1 MKRSIGILLALSFA
15 TLAARA
21 DDAAVQANVALAK
34 AFETAWNTHDM
45 DPGLRRLVTDDV
57 DWVNVDG
64 GWGHGVEPIVSGH
77 KRVHE
82 MKFRESVMTIQ
93 DVDVALVKPDVAI
106 VHVKW
111 GLRGDRDNDG
121 TPRQPREGIFTWTT
135 VKTGDAWKI
144 RASHNSNKQAVK

>member
-1 MKRSIGILLALSFA
+1 MKGILAVLCLLPFA
-15 TLAARA
+15 LAARA
-21 DDAAVQANVALAK
+21 DEAATQGNVALAR

-64 GWGHGVEPIVSGH
+64 GWGHGIEPIVSGH

-82 MKFRESVMTIQ
+82 MKFRESVMTIH
-93 DVDVALVKPDVAI
+93 DVDVALLRPDVAI

-111 GLRGDRDNDG
+111 GLRGDRNNDG
-121 TPRQPREGIFTWTT
+121 SAREPREGIFTWTT
-135 VKTGDAWKI
+135 VKTSDGWKI
-144 RASHNSNKQAVK
+144 RASHNSNKQQVK

>member
-1 MKRSIGILLALSFA
+1 MNRSPGILLAL
-15 TLAARA
+15 TLMVLVARA
-21 DDAAVQANVALAK
+21 DDGAVQANVALAN
-34 AFETAWNTHDM
+34 AFVTAWNAHDM

-64 GWGHGVEPIVSGH
+64 GWGHGIEPIVSGH

-82 MKFRESVMTIQ
+82 TKFRESVMTLQ
-93 DVDVALVKPDVAI
+93 DVQVALVKPDVAI

-111 GLRGDRDNDG
+111 GLRGDRNNDG
-121 TPRQPREGIFTWTT
+121 SAREPREGIFTWTT
-135 VKTGDAWKI
+135 VKAGAAWKI